1 MEFLHLIGVV
11 YAFSDTGNVAD
22 QRNDL
27 LTMGLTLHGIHYEIS
42 QTTWEGIE
50 DRIFWEVDSLFHT
63 ILIHYLD
70 TY

>member
-1 MEFLHLIGVV
+1 
-11 YAFSDTGNVAD
+11 
-22 QRNDL
+22 
-27 LTMGLTLHGIHYEIS
+27 MGLTLHGIHYEIS